1 MKDSDWGESVTDFD
15 THRRD
20 MLDGC
25 SRSLQRLKEL
35 YGGDPMTKDRRQS
48 LLDMPNSYN
57 SSKKAPIDFYL
68 AKTIS
73 LLNKKG
79 YKTDFCCSGH
89 TTQKHCEIWDSKVSD
104 FVEGTEAYILFK
116 ELYNIPRQEV
126 LHGCSRISATSC
138 GTLMGIKKACRK
150 LYRIAQKL
158 PKVNSLGIEK
168 VASLIK

>member
-1 MKDSDWGESVTDFD
+1 
-15 THRRD
+15 
-20 MLDGC
+20 
-25 SRSLQRLKEL
+25 
-35 YGGDPMTKDRRQS
+35 MTKDMKKVF
-48 LLDMPNSYN
+48 LDIPNSYN

-116 ELYNIPRQEV
+116 ELYNIPGQEI
-126 LHGCSRISATSC
+126 LHGCSRVSAISC

-158 PKVNSLGIEK
+158 PNINSLSEGIE
-168 VASLIK
+168 L

>member
-1 MKDSDWGESVTDFD
+1 
-15 THRRD
+15 
-20 MLDGC
+20 
-25 SRSLQRLKEL
+25 
-35 YGGDPMTKDRRQS
+35 MTKDRRQS
-48 LLDMPNSYN
+48 LLDIPNSYN
-57 SSKKAPIDFYL
+57 SSKKALIDFYL

-73 LLNKKG
+73 LFNKKG

-104 FVEGTEAYILFK
+104 FVKGTEAYILFK

-126 LHGCSRISATSC
+126 LHGCSRVSAISC

-150 LYRIAQKL
+150 LYRIAQRL

-168 VASLIK
+168 VASSVKIV

>member
-1 MKDSDWGESVTDFD
+1 
-15 THRRD
+15 
-20 MLDGC
+20 
-25 SRSLQRLKEL
+25 
-35 YGGDPMTKDRRQS
+35 MTKDKRQS
-48 LLDMPNSYN
+48 LLDIPNSYN

-73 LLNKKG
+73 LFNKKG

-116 ELYNIPRQEV
+116 ELYNIPGQEV
-126 LHGCSRISATSC
+126 SQLGCSRISATSC

-158 PKVNSLGIEK
+158 PKVNPLGIEK

>member
-1 MKDSDWGESVTDFD
+1 
-15 THRRD
+15 
-20 MLDGC
+20 
-25 SRSLQRLKEL
+25 
-35 YGGDPMTKDRRQS
+35 MTKDKRQS
-48 LLDMPNSYN
+48 LLDIPNSYN
-57 SSKKAPIDFYL
+57 SSKKASIDFYL

-104 FVEGTEAYILFK
+104 FVEKGPEAYILFK
-116 ELYNIPRQEV
+116 ELYNIPGQEV
-126 LHGCSRISATSC
+126 LHGCSRISAVSC

-158 PKVNSLGIEK
+158 PTV
-168 VASLIK
+168 

>member
-1 MKDSDWGESVTDFD
+1 MDNFFEA
-15 THRRD
+15 R
-20 MLDGC
+20 
-25 SRSLQRLKEL
+25 
-35 YGGDPMTKDRRQS
+35 TKDMKKII
-48 LLDMPNSYN
+48 LDLPSSYN
-57 SSKKAPIDFYL
+57 SSKKALIDFYL

-73 LLNKKG
+73 LFNKKG

-104 FVEGTEAYILFK
+104 FVKGTEAYILFK

-150 LYRIAQKL
+150 LYRIAQRL
-158 PKVNSLGIEK
+158 PKVNPLGIEK
-168 VASLIK
+168 VASLISI

>member
-1 MKDSDWGESVTDFD
+1 
-15 THRRD
+15 
-20 MLDGC
+20 
-25 SRSLQRLKEL
+25 
-35 YGGDPMTKDRRQS
+35 MTKDKRQS
-48 LLDMPNSYN
+48 LLDIPNSYK

-89 TTQKHCEIWDSKVSD
+89 TTQKHCESWDSKVSD
-104 FVEGTEAYILFK
+104 FVEKGPEAYILFK
-116 ELYNIPRQEV
+116 ELYNIPGQEV
-126 LHGCSRISATSC
+126 LHGCSRISAVSC

-158 PKVNSLGIEK
+158 PTV
-168 VASLIK
+168 

>member
-1 MKDSDWGESVTDFD
+1 
-15 THRRD
+15 
-20 MLDGC
+20 
-25 SRSLQRLKEL
+25 
-35 YGGDPMTKDRRQS
+35 MTKDKRQS
-48 LLDMPNSYN
+48 LLDIPNSYN

-104 FVEGTEAYILFK
+104 FVKGTEAYILFK
-116 ELYNIPRQEV
+116 ELYSIPRQEV

-138 GTLMGIKKACRK
+138 GTLMGIKKACRE
-150 LYRIAQKL
+150 LYKIAQKL
-158 PKVNSLGIEK
+158 PPV
-168 VASLIK
+168 

>member
-1 MKDSDWGESVTDFD
+1 
-15 THRRD
+15 
-20 MLDGC
+20 
-25 SRSLQRLKEL
+25 
-35 YGGDPMTKDRRQS
+35 MTKDKRQS
-48 LLDMPNSYN
+48 LLDIPNSYK

-73 LLNKKG
+73 LFNKKG

-104 FVEGTEAYILFK
+104 FVKGTEAYILFK
-116 ELYNIPRQEV
+116 ELYNIPGQEV
-126 LHGCSRISATSC
+126 SQCGCSRISATSC

-158 PKVNSLGIEK
+158 PTV
-168 VASLIK
+168 

>member
-1 MKDSDWGESVTDFD
+1 
-15 THRRD
+15 
-20 MLDGC
+20 
-25 SRSLQRLKEL
+25 
-35 YGGDPMTKDRRQS
+35 MTKDRRQS
-48 LLDMPNSYN
+48 LLDIPNSYN
-57 SSKKAPIDFYL
+57 SSKKALIDFYL

-126 LHGCSRISATSC
+126 LHGYSRISATSC

-158 PKVNSLGIEK
+158 PTV
-168 VASLIK
+168 